1 MPESKG
7 QARFVGMGARDR
19 DRGPSK
25 AFLRR
30 GAVVPRRRKT
40 GGAVKVAVALLV
52 AATVAIGLARFLGG
66 SLFSLQRIQVSGNHR
81 ARTEEILRSVAPWRS
96 ANVVTLD
103 LPGIARAVGTHP
115 WIAGVTL
122 SKRLPDG
129 LAIRVTERRAVAL
142 YREGAA
148 LWWLSGD
155 GRPIAL
161 YDPRAD
167 VTEYVLVTGA
177 RDALPEAVELLKDLR
192 SAPADYFSALSEI
205 SALPDGGFG
214 IMDSV
219 FRRPVRVLRRD
230 APAKIRALLDARGFI
245 ESRGWEARAI
255 DLRFADRIVLVGAY
269 GAGNSL

>member
-1 MPESKG
+1 MPETRPDPHFL
-7 QARFVGMGARDR
+7 AVGAADR
-19 DRGPSK
+19 K

-30 GAVVPRRRKT
+30 GAIMPRRRK
-40 GGAVKVAVALLV
+40 GGKAIRLAL
-52 AATVAIGLARFLGG
+52 AAIAIAGATAGLPRFFGG
-66 SLFSLQRIQVSGNHR
+66 SLFSLRRIQVSGNR
-81 ARTEEILRSVAPWRS
+81 RVRTEEILRAVEPWRS
-96 ANVVTLD
+96 ANLIALD
-103 LPGIARAVGTHP
+103 LTAIARAVGAHP
-115 WIAGVTL
+115 WIERVTL

-129 LAIRVTERRAVAL
+129 LVVRVTERRPVAL
-142 YREGAA
+142 YRDGSH
-148 LWWLSGD
+148 LSWLSSD
-155 GRPIAL
+155 GRPIAR

-167 VTEYVLVTGA
+167 QTEYVLVSGN
-177 RDALPEAVELLKDLR
+177 RSALPDAVGLLDELR
-192 SAPADYFSALSEI
+192 STPAEYFSAVSEI

-214 IMDSV
+214 IMDSI